1 MADLNTVIDAL
12 IGGDSGKLNDLVKQ
26 ALDDG
31 IAPKDVLTNGF
42 TKGMDIIGEKMQTG
56 EMFIPEVL
64 RSANAMKAG
73 VDILKPLLSAED
85 INAAGKVVIGTVKGD
100 LHDIGKNLVKL
111 MLESAGFN
119 VIDLGVDVE
128 PQVFVDAIRDN
139 NADILALSAL
149 LTTTMNVMKETVD
162 AVAEAGQRE
171 NVKIIIGGAPVTQK
185 FADEIGADG
194 YAPDGGS
201 ACIRLKEMMG

>member
-1 MADLNTVIDAL
+1 MTDLNTIIDAL
-12 IGGDSGKLNDLVKQ
+12 IIGEIGNLTDLVKK

-31 IAPKDVLTNGF
+31 IAPKDILNNGF
-42 TKGMDIIGEKMQTG
+42 NKGMDIVGEKMQTG

-64 RSANAMKAG
+64 RSANAMKAA
-73 VDILKPLLSAED
+73 VEILKPLLSAGD
-85 INAAGKVVIGTVKGD
+85 VTSSGKVVIGTVKGD

-111 MLESAGFN
+111 MLESAGFE

-128 PQVFVDAIRDN
+128 PEVFINAIKEN
-139 NADILALSAL
+139 NANIVALSAL

-162 AVAEAGQRE
+162 ALVEAGQRD

-194 YAPDGGS
+194 YASDGGA
-201 ACIRLKEMMG
+201 ACKRLKEMVG

>member
-1 MADLNTVIDAL
+1 MPDLKTIIDAL
-12 IGGDSGKLNDLVKQ
+12 MGGDIEKLTDLVKK

-31 IAPKDVLTNGF
+31 IAPKDVLNDGF

-64 RSANAMKAG
+64 RSANAMKSG
-73 VDILKPLLSAED
+73 VDILKPLLSVED
-85 INAAGKVVIGTVKGD
+85 ISAAGKVVIGTVKGD

-111 MLESAGFN
+111 MLESAGFE
-119 VIDLGVDVE
+119 VVDLGVDVE
-128 PQVFVDAIRDN
+128 PQVFIDAIKEN
-139 NADILALSAL
+139 NANILALSAL

-162 AVAEAGQRE
+162 AIVEAGQRD
-171 NVKIIIGGAPVTQK
+171 NIKIIIGGAPVTQK

-201 ACIRLKEMMG
+201 ACKRLKEMMG

>member
-1 MADLNTVIDAL
+1 MADLNTIIDTL
-12 IGGDSGKLNDLVKQ
+12 IGGDSDKLNDLVKKT
-26 ALDDG
+26 LDDG
-31 IAPKDVLTNGF
+31 IAPKDILTEGF

-73 VDILKPLLSAED
+73 VDILKPLLSADD

-111 MLESAGFN
+111 MLESAGFD
-119 VIDLGVDVE
+119 VVDLGVDVE
-128 PQVFVDAIRDN
+128 PQVFVDAIREN
-139 NADILALSAL
+139 NANALALSAL

-194 YAPDGGS
+194 YAADGGA
-201 ACIRLKEMMG
+201 ACTRLKELIQ